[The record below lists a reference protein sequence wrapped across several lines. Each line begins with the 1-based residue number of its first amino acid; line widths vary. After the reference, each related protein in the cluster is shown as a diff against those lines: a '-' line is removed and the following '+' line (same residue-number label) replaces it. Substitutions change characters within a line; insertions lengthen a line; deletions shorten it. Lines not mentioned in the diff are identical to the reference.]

1 MSALPPKADIARRHC
16 HVRLCQ
22 KRTFV
27 AVLTPF
33 ATALRSGWR
42 SISARNCRSSY
53 RVSTTTSGVRASRI
67 WLPAGSVRRVSYRER
82 LSEQT
87 FYTWR
92 KRYGWLS
99 GRTGEGRGADVTRRQ
114 VNAPLRKLV
123 EPYLAIE
130 FVKKVTIKKIAVGLP
145 RSQSWC
151 HLRLG
156 GRRPVGCSV
165 ARLFRPAQ
173 EEQQVAEKESPF
185 ARRIRPAALD
195 RAPLTTP
202 RVFQT

>member
-1 MSALPPKADIARRHC
+1 MSKADICRRPHAF
-16 HVRLCQ
+16 RDSPQIGL
-22 KRTFV
+22 
-27 AVLTPF
+27 AVHIGAQLP
-33 ATALRSGWR
+33 LLVQGLHYDQWR
-42 SISARNCRSSY
+42 P
-53 RVSTTTSGVRASRI
+53 ASRI

-130 FVKKVTIKKIAVGLP
+130 FVKKVTIKKIAVWATQIAKLVP
-145 RSQSWC
+145 PQTRRSSPC
-151 HLRLG
+151 RLLGCTAISARSRRAASRGEGEPIRSSYPARSARPSAINHATRFSDLMRLRSYM
-156 GRRPVGCSV
+156 V
-165 ARLFRPAQ
+165 
-173 EEQQVAEKESPF
+173 
-185 ARRIRPAALD
+185 
-195 RAPLTTP
+195 
-202 RVFQT
+202 

>member
-1 MSALPPKADIARRHC
+1 MSALPLKADIAWHHWHGPLSALADICRRPHAF
-16 HVRLCQ
+16 RDSPQIGL
-22 KRTFV
+22 
-27 AVLTPF
+27 AVHIGAQLP
-33 ATALRSGWR
+33 LLVQGLHYDQWR
-42 SISARNCRSSY
+42 P
-53 RVSTTTSGVRASRI
+53 ASRI